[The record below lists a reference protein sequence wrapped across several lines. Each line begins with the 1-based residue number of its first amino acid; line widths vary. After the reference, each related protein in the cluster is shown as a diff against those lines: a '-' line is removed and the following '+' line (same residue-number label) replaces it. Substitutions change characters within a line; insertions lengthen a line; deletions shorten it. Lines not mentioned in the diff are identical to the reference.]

1 MAHTYNY
8 SILQLIPDVRRGE
21 TINIG
26 LVVYLPN
33 EVDVRIFPTL
43 AKIRAINAQ
52 IDVQQ
57 LYDLPND
64 ISSWLEGVTGLEERF
79 NALKNFGFISVS
91 KPGWFTLETLDEYD
105 RYIEK
110 LVVDFIK
117 PRVKISR
124 RIDNRAKLSISI
136 RNTLKKQGILG
147 VEVEDINKHLVV
159 QKFPIDPSENL
170 FADFALKNGVF
181 RITETVDFRS
191 ESKGNTDKNRE
202 AAFAAITLDK
212 ATKILGT
219 DTIKYVIYAAS
230 AKTEKSIEPQ
240 LNLLSDYASK
250 VLNFLSKEDY
260 AIYIDE
266 LMSAASQ
273 NLSLNNE
280 V

>member
-8 SILQLIPDVRRGE
+8 SIIQLIPDVRRGE

-33 EVDVRIFPTL
+33 KVDVRIFPTL
-43 AKIRAINAQ
+43 SKIRAINAQ
-52 IDVQQ
+52 IDIQQ

-64 ISSWLEGVTGLEERF
+64 INSWLEGVTDIEERYS
-79 NALKNFGFISVS
+79 ALKNFGFISVS
-91 KPGWFTLETLDEYD
+91 KPGWFTLEQPDEYD

-110 LVVDFIK
+110 LVVEFIK
-117 PRVKISR
+117 PRARIYR
-124 RIDNRAKLSISI
+124 RVDNRTKLSVSI
-136 RNTLKKQGILG
+136 RNTLKKQRILG
-147 VEVEDINKHLVV
+147 ADVEDINKHLVV

-170 FADFALKNGVF
+170 FADFALKNGVY

-191 ESKGNTDKNRE
+191 ESKGDTDKNRD

-230 AKTEKSIEPQ
+230 AKTEKTIEPQ

-250 VLNFLSKEDY
+250 VLNYLSQDDY
-260 AIYIDE
+260 AFYINE
-266 LMSAASQ
+266 LMSAATQ
-273 NLSLNNE
+273 SLE
-280 V
+280 FRGE